1 MITYKGGNG
10 LDSRDAII
18 IIGAID
24 ELEGI
29 DAEYIW
35 LEEKYGKQDIE
46 WELLDQEF
54 IDLDTIKYDLLKIK
68 FQNGEIKEFWFD
80 ITDFYE
86 K

>member
-1 MITYKGGNG
+1 MFTYKGGNG
-10 LDSRDAII
+10 LDTGEAII

-35 LEEKYGKQDIE
+35 LEEKYGKQDLE
-46 WELLDQEF
+46 WELIDQEF
-54 IDLDTIKYDLLKIK
+54 IDLDNIKYDLLKIK
-68 FQNGEIKEFWFD
+68 FQNGEIKKFWFD

>member
-1 MITYKGGNG
+1 MMTYKGGDG
-10 LDSRDAII
+10 LDSKEAII

-35 LEEKYGKQDIE
+35 LEEKYGKQDLE

>member
-10 LDSRDAII
+10 LDTSEAII

-35 LEEKYGKQDIE
+35 LEEKYGKQDLE

>member
-10 LDSRDAII
+10 LDTKEAVI
-18 IIGAID
+18 IIGAKD

-29 DAEYIW
+29 DGEYIW
-35 LEEKYGKQDIE
+35 LEEKYGKQDFE
-46 WELLDQEF
+46 WELIDQEF
-54 IDLDTIKYDLLKIK
+54 IDLDIIKYDLLKIK

-80 ITDFYE
+80 ITDFYG

>member
-1 MITYKGGNG
+1 MITYKGGDG
-10 LDSRDAII
+10 LDSKEAII
-18 IIGAID
+18 ITGAID

>member
-10 LDSRDAII
+10 LDTREAII

-35 LEEKYGKQDIE
+35 LEEKYGKQDLE